1 MEAGH
6 LFITT
11 IALLIELVICLEVV
25 GLSQDIEEL

>member
-11 IALLIELVICLEVV
+11 ITLLIEFVICLEVV

>member
-11 IALLIELVICLEVV
+11 ITLLIELVICLEVV

>member
-6 LFITT
+6 LFIAT
-11 IALLIELVICLEVV
+11 ITLLIEFVICLEVV